1 MLPCTWI
8 QIKCASIE
16 TTSDWQS
23 DCIWMPPFKCYALCR
38 RMFESAYAYTYTN
51 LKLTSVVGVTWCILV
66 LLVTACVCVCSYMLL
81 LDATLCC
88 NVLYG
93 DVWCYV
99 LDVQSCSGMQT
110 VVVCCYMTS
119 NTVVSCTMLL
129 VGITWCSLVLL
140 VTACMCV
147 FLYVVVRCYLMQWC
161 VEWGHT
167 MSSFEELSYEL
178 YSVANWCCKLHWDV
192 TSCY

>member
-1 MLPCTWI
+1 MFRVAVGCKLLL
-8 QIKCASIE
+8 
-16 TTSDWQS
+16 
-23 DCIWMPPFKCYALCR
+23 YA
-38 RMFESAYAYTYTN
+38 
-51 LKLTSVVGVTWCILV
+51 VTWHQIL
-66 LLVTACVCVCSYMLL
+66 LSFGLCYWLVSPDVSWCCWSLHVCVCSCMLL

>member
-1 MLPCTWI
+1 MSPDV
-8 QIKCASIE
+8 A
-16 TTSDWQS
+16 
-23 DCIWMPPFKCYALCR
+23 
-38 RMFESAYAYTYTN
+38 
-51 LKLTSVVGVTWCILV
+51 WCCWSLH
-66 LLVTACVCVCSYMLL
+66 VCVCSCMLL

-167 MSSFEELSYEL
+167 MSCTVLLIDVASCTGMLQVVTSSSGMFKLL
-178 YSVANWCCKLHWDV
+178 MNDDPWHQLLLSVALCCWLVSADIRWCWTAWVCVHV
-192 TSCY
+192 CCC